1 MSGRVSSQVIEPYA
15 EALLSLGKEKNLT
28 VEFSEDLRTLES
40 LWENSPELR
49 SFLENP
55 LIKAEGKKAVLQK
68 ILGDTNVYLK
78 NFIMLLVDRGRI
90 MFLDKI
96 AEKYL
101 ELFRKLNNIVL
112 AEVTSATSLN
122 EAQLQAVKDKI
133 TSLTGAT
140 AVEVKTTVDPDLIG
154 GVIIRVGS
162 QVFDTSIKGQLRRLA
177 LSLSKG

>member
-1 MSGRVSSQVIEPYA
+1 MSGRISSKIIDPYA
-15 EALLSLGKEKNLT
+15 EALMSLGKEKNLT
-28 VEFSEDLRTLES
+28 VEFSQDLSTLGS
-40 LWENSPELR
+40 LWENSPLLS

-55 LIKAEGKKAVLQK
+55 LIKAEGKKAVLQN

-101 ELFRKLNNIVL
+101 ELFRKLNNVVL
-112 AEVTSATSLN
+112 AEVTSATSIS

-133 TSLTGAT
+133 TRLTGA
-140 AVEVKTTVDPDLIG
+140 AGVEVKTSVDPDLIG
-154 GVIIRVGS
+154 GVIIKVGS
-162 QVFDTSIKGQLRRLA
+162 QVYDTSIRGQLRRLA